1 MLRITGS
8 FRAKGMSMRIV
19 IRFAALAAAFAAA
32 APAAAE
38 QWRAIAID
46 DATALGMAVA
56 YADAD
61 TIARSGGEIA
71 FDYQVRFSRPPETFD
86 RLAGRMRLDCAGRRW
101 GSEHSAHYL
110 GATRGAAYGPRALT
124 PVRPDTN
131 GSVILENMC
140 GGRFLSGPIDPAVHA
155 REVFG
160 GR

>member
-1 MLRITGS
+1 MLIP
-8 FRAKGMSMRIV
+8 
-19 IRFAALAAAFAAA
+19 IRVAALAALLAAA

-46 DATALGMAVA
+46 DSTAHGMAVA

-61 TIARSGGEIA
+61 TIARSGDEIA
-71 FDYQVRFSRPPETFD
+71 FDYQVRFSSPPENFD

-101 GSEHSAHYL
+101 GSAGSAHYL
-110 GATRGAAYGPRALT
+110 GNTRGAVFDARALE

-131 GSVILENMC
+131 GSVILDNMC
-140 GGRFLSGPIDPAVHA
+140 GGRFLSGPIEPAVHA

-160 GR
+160 AR